1 MAAEARTRAVLAMT
15 TLMLA
20 GSRCVVRPWR
30 KGDLASLSRH
40 ANNVNIAK
48 YLRDAF
54 PHPYTNADAKAFLK
68 RATAAADPTNLAID
82 VGGEAV
88 GAVGYVPGRDV
99 ERYSAEIGYWLG
111 EALWGRGIVTE
122 ALQLVTE
129 HAFRNVGFLR
139 LFALPF
145 SDNAASIR
153 VLEKAGYEREALLR
167 SSSVKAG
174 VPKDQLLY
182 ARINAEWRGVT
193 RSATPAAD

>member
-1 MAAEARTRAVLAMT
+1 
-15 TLMLA
+15 MLLLT

-30 KGDLASLSRH
+30 KADAASLSRH
-40 ANNVNIAK
+40 ADNINIAK

-54 PHPYTNADAKAFLK
+54 PHPYTKADAKAFLK
-68 RATAAADPTNLAID
+68 RAAGAVDPTNLAID
-82 VGGEAV
+82 VNGEAV

-99 ERYSAEIGYWLG
+99 EHYSAEIGYWLG
-111 EALWGRGIVTE
+111 EELWGRGIVTE

-129 HAFRNVGFLR
+129 HAFAEGGFLR

-145 SDNAASIR
+145 SDNLASAR
-153 VLEKAGYEREALLR
+153 VLEKAGYEREAVLR

-182 ARINAEWRGVT
+182 ARINPAWRFV
-193 RSATPAAD
+193 SPNVTPAAD

>member
-1 MAAEARTRAVLAMT
+1 MGVLLT
-15 TLMLA
+15 

-30 KGDLASLSRH
+30 KGDGESLVRH
-40 ANNVNIAK
+40 ANNANIAK

-54 PHPYTNADAKAFLK
+54 PHPYTRTDARAFLK
-68 RATAAADPTNLAID
+68 RATASPDPTNLAID
-82 VGGEAV
+82 VGGQAV

-111 EALWGRGIVTE
+111 EELWGRGIVTE
-122 ALQLVTE
+122 ALRLVTE
-129 HAFRNVGFLR
+129 HAFEELNFLR

-145 SDNAASIR
+145 ADNAASVR
-153 VLEKAGYEREALLR
+153 VLEKASYVREAVLR

-182 ARINAEWRGVT
+182 ARINPAWRPINP
-193 RSATPAAD
+193 SAAPPAD

>member
-1 MAAEARTRAVLAMT
+1 
-15 TLMLA
+15 MLLLT

-30 KGDLASLSRH
+30 KTDVVSLARH
-40 ANNVNIAK
+40 ADNIRIAK

-54 PHPYTNADAKAFLK
+54 PHPYTRADAKAFLK
-68 RATAAADPTNLAID
+68 RAAAAADPTNLAID
-82 VGGEAV
+82 VDGEAV

-122 ALQLVTE
+122 ALQLVTD
-129 HAFRNVGFLR
+129 HAFTQAGFLR

-145 SDNAASIR
+145 SDNAASVR
-153 VLEKAGYEREALLR
+153 VLEKAGYEREAVLR

-174 VPKDQLLY
+174 VAKDQLLY
-182 ARINAEWRGVT
+182 ARINPAWRFVT
-193 RSATPAAD
+193 PNATPAAD

>member
-1 MAAEARTRAVLAMT
+1 MLVLS
-15 TLMLA
+15 
-20 GSRCVVRPWR
+20 GSRCVVRQWR
-30 KGDLASLSRH
+30 KGDAESLTRH
-40 ANNVNIAK
+40 ADNINIAK

-54 PHPYTNADAKAFLK
+54 PHPYTRSDAKAFLK
-68 RATAAADPTNLAID
+68 RAAAVADPTNLAIE
-82 VGGEAV
+82 VEGEAV

-122 ALQLVTE
+122 ALQLVSE
-129 HAFRNVGFLR
+129 HAFRELGFLR

-145 SDNAASIR
+145 SDNRASVR
-153 VLEKAGYEREALLR
+153 VLEKAGYVREAVLR

-182 ARINAEWRGVT
+182 ARINPEWRAVT
-193 RSATPAAD
+193 PRAMPPAD

>member
-1 MAAEARTRAVLAMT
+1 
-15 TLMLA
+15 MLLLT

-30 KGDLASLSRH
+30 KADAASLSRH
-40 ANNVNIAK
+40 ADNINIAK

-54 PHPYTNADAKAFLK
+54 PHPYTKADAKAFLK
-68 RATAAADPTNLAID
+68 RAAGAVDPTNLAID
-82 VGGEAV
+82 VNGEAV

-111 EALWGRGIVTE
+111 EELWGRGIVTE

-129 HAFRNVGFLR
+129 HAFAEAGFLR

-145 SDNAASIR
+145 SDNLASAR
-153 VLEKAGYEREALLR
+153 VLEKAGYEREAVLR

-182 ARINAEWRGVT
+182 ARINPAWRFV
-193 RSATPAAD
+193 SPNVTPAAD